1 MNDQIFLLF
10 EEKEIFLWDYSDILQ
25 LDLGCVAFLVLM
37 YCIFILLMVVT
48 SVGFIVI
55 LNSHCSHC
63 LVGLNI
69 CVSFI
74 FSSFE
79 TTCQSFFFLSF
90 LTGLFVE
97 ALFKF
102 IQVILGIASITRETS
117 CVSSSS
123 LDYDCFYL
131 PNYFLR
137 LAVLRFF
144 SIIKHNE
151 KLQKHEEGLFRY

>member
-79 TTCQSFFFLSF
+79 TTCRSFFFVIFDRLICWS
-90 LTGLFVE
+90 
-97 ALFKF
+97 F
-102 IQVILGIASITRETS
+102 IQVY
-117 CVSSSS
+117 SSNIG
-123 LDYDCFYL
+123 YCFYYER
-131 PNYFLR
+131 NFLC
-137 LAVLRFF
+137 FF
-144 SIIKHNE
+144 F
-151 KLQKHEEGLFRY
+151 LFRLWLFLPSQLFFTIGCFEIFFYYQT